1 MKYWVNAT
9 GEFPVVSEDDML
21 RKNISESS
29 EPVAGC
35 LGLCE

>member
-1 MKYWVNAT
+1 MKNWVSAT

-29 EPVAGC
+29 EPVAGR
-35 LGLCE
+35 LGLGE